1 MRSRAISTIIICT
14 YPFVTYTF
22 TTSTTTSKK
31 FPFIHKYYFDI
42 ITILNLW
49 RSVLFI
55 QSLSGWLSMKYFFWI
70 YFWNDSFS
78 FGETIRIFIPA
89 QVLLCKS
96 VCMFISAFTNLLY
109 DSSPNWNHYIRYRNG
124 YSWISTHFCVLS
136 FLQQYLPK
144 CCFRLYQYQ
153 SM

>member
-78 FGETIRIFIPA
+78 FGETIRILSLPKYLFANLSACSSAPSLICSMI
-89 QVLLCKS
+89 LLLIEAVS
-96 VCMFISAFTNLLY
+96 YGIIWS
-109 DSSPNWNHYIRYRNG
+109 D
-124 YSWISTHFCVLS
+124 WISTHFCVLS

-144 CCFRLYQYQ
+144 CCFRLYW